1 MQYMYINE
9 DKKTLDT
16 LSYRNERAIK
26 LEVFNSKFQNSV
38 NILDSYGCTMHNKDV
53 IDLLWN
59 KLNNSELAMFVAS
72 IKVDYCRNHHKYT
85 YILQEIATQIP
96 TGKTSPFTTSG
107 VSELKKGGNNN
118 RNTSACPCRSRTF
131 P

>member
-1 MQYMYINE
+1 MYINE
-9 DKKTLDT
+9 ARKSLETLY
-16 LSYRNERAIK
+16 YRNGRAMK
-26 LEVFNSKFQNSV
+26 LEVFNRSFQNSV

-53 IDLLWN
+53 IDLLWK
-59 KLNNSELAMFVAS
+59 KLNNAELAMFVAS
-72 IKVDYCRNHHKYT
+72 IKEDYCRNRHKYT